1 MVKYRKIMGKVRGA
15 SWVNV
20 HVNVRWD
27 RNGKRKIRY
36 DKRKGKEKKKENRT
50 QQRVRNNRYLNEQT
64 IKNTYPLP
72 LISEILDKLQ
82 GS

>member
-1 MVKYRKIMGKVRGA
+1 MVKYRKIMGKVRHA

-50 QQRVRNNRYLNEQT
+50 QQRVRNNTPSLRGETPARL
-64 IKNTYPLP
+64 KCFGCV
-72 LISEILDKLQ
+72 
-82 GS
+82 GSGNVVFE

>member
-1 MVKYRKIMGKVRGA
+1 MGKVRRA

-50 QQRVRNNRYLNEQT
+50 QQRVRNT
-64 IKNTYPLP
+64 
-72 LISEILDKLQ
+72 
-82 GS
+82 